1 MNASSTKE
9 IHKNGSIK
17 KPNLVTKHV
26 KEFKEKVKNEDVK
39 EKENNND
46 NIGAKEVKDK
56 QVKEKQNNKP
66 AVNNNKTEASNLA
79 WYTGSCKW
87 FNNTK
92 GWGFVN
98 ITAAEDV
105 ANSGEGE
112 DDLPSGDIFVHQAS
126 IKKEG
131 FRSLSPGEEVQFQV
145 KSDRCEQKLRKT
157 SHRDLK
163 LINLVCFKMSQN
175 QETENPFCVKCR
187 YRGGPRGGRRCR
199 W

>member
-9 IHKNGSIK
+9 IHKNGNIK
-17 KPNLVTKHV
+17 KANLVTKNV
-26 KEFKEKVKNEDVK
+26 KEFKEDVKNADVK
-39 EKENNND
+39 ENENNNA
-46 NIGAKEVKDK
+46 NIGAKEVKNK

-66 AVNNNKTEASNLA
+66 AVNNNKTEASNLS
-79 WYTGSCKW
+79 WYTGTCKW

-98 ITAAEDV
+98 LTVAEDV
-105 ANSGEGE
+105 TNSGEGE

-131 FRSLSPGEEVQFQV
+131 FRSLNPGEEVQFQV
-145 KSDRCEQKLRKT
+145 QSDRCEQKFSKT

-187 YRGGPRGGRRCR
+187 CRGGPGAGRRCR

>member
-17 KPNLVTKHV
+17 KTNLVTKHV

-66 AVNNNKTEASNLA
+66 AVNNNKTEASNLT
-79 WYTGSCKW
+79 WYTGTCKW

-98 ITAAEDV
+98 LTVAEDV
-105 ANSGEGE
+105 TNSGEGE
-112 DDLPSGDIFVHQAS
+112 DDLPLTQPRKEATAPTQAEQLPPQAEQEPALLKHGT
-126 IKKEG
+126 IVRIIAKTKKSKPCG
-131 FRSLSPGEEVQFQV
+131 TTTKRL
-145 KSDRCEQKLRKT
+145 L
-157 SHRDLK
+157 
-163 LINLVCFKMSQN
+163 
-175 QETENPFCVKCR
+175 
-187 YRGGPRGGRRCR
+187 
-199 W
+199 

>member
-56 QVKEKQNNKP
+56 QVKEKQNDKP
-66 AVNNNKTEASNLA
+66 AVNNNKTEASNLT
-79 WYTGSCKW
+79 WYTGTCKW

-112 DDLPSGDIFVHQAS
+112 DGLPSGDIFVHQAS

-145 KSDRCEQKLRKT
+145 KSDRYVQKLSKS

-175 QETENPFCVKCR
+175 QET
-187 YRGGPRGGRRCR
+187 
-199 W
+199 

>member
-66 AVNNNKTEASNLA
+66 AVNNNKTEASNLT
-79 WYTGSCKW
+79 WYTGTCKW

-98 ITAAEDV
+98 LTVAEDV
-105 ANSGEGE
+105 TNSGEGE

-131 FRSLSPGEEVQFQV
+131 FRSLNPGEEVQFQV
-145 KSDRCEQKLRKT
+145 QSDRCEQKFRY
-157 SHRDLK
+157 LK

-187 YRGGPRGGRRCR
+187 CRGGPGAGRRCR

>member
-66 AVNNNKTEASNLA
+66 AVNNNKTEQASNLT
-79 WYTGSCKW
+79 WYTGTCKW

-112 DDLPSGDIFVHQAS
+112 DELPSGDIFVHQAS

-145 KSDRCEQKLRKT
+145 KSDRYVQKLNKS

-175 QETENPFCVKCR
+175 QET
-187 YRGGPRGGRRCR
+187 
-199 W
+199 

>member
-46 NIGAKEVKDK
+46 NKGAKEVKDK

-66 AVNNNKTEASNLA
+66 AVNNNKTEASNLT

-145 KSDRCEQKLRKT
+145 KSDRYVQKLSKS

-175 QETENPFCVKCR
+175 QET
-187 YRGGPRGGRRCR
+187 
-199 W
+199 